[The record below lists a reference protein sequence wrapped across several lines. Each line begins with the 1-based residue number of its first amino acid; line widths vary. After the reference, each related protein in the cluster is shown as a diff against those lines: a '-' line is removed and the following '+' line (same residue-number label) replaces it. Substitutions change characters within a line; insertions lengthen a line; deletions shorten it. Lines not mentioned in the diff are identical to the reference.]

1 MHKEFL
7 EDGVTPNPLYVKPT
21 ETEEERIE
29 RLVAERADAK
39 LADIKKKLDASYAA
53 RDAALADAAALK
65 LKEQE
70 AVKAKLLEEGKHQE
84 LHALQIQEAKDKMA
98 LLEAEKKALENR
110 NTELTRDVDLR
121 SALKALTFRNANA
134 AEMAYKEIVGQL
146 VLTDKGTWVHSS
158 GASIADFVTVFSKDE
173 NQSFL
178 FKPKNNSGSGQDH
191 NNEKPATNA
200 GKGLAGLS
208 QAEVLKMAAEGK
220 LPQRKR

>member
-191 NNEKPATNA
+191 NDDKPAPNA
-200 GKGLAGLS
+200 GKSLASLS